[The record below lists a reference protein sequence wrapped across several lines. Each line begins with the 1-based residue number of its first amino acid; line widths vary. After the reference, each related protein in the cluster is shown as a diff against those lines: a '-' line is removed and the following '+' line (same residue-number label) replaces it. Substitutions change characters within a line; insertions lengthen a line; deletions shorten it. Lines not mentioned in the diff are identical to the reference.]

1 MKRGGRIPF
10 DPAKAQER
18 ALRRQERRAAEPP
31 RPEDLA
37 REARR
42 TAREA
47 VRSPGAQL
55 ERKPTTPKRRR
66 PLTEASPEQ
75 RAAIAG
81 KACVVCRMSPCDPA
95 HLLPLGQCPDGDG
108 DPRAVVPLC
117 RQHHREYDGTTGH
130 EPSLDLLP
138 YLEPHYRTEL
148 AFAVERF
155 GLVSTLKR
163 VTNDRYAAIR
173 PGESVQSRTNRER
186 EDL

>member
-1 MKRGGRIPF
+1 MKRGGRIKT
-10 DPAKAQER
+10 DPVKAAER
-18 ALRRQERRAAEPP
+18 AQRRAERRASEPP
-31 RPEDLA
+31 RAEDLA

-42 TAREA
+42 TARET

-66 PLTEASPEQ
+66 PISEASPDQ
-75 RAAIAG
+75 RIAVALQPCLVDASHEG
-81 KACVVCRMSPCDPA
+81 KTQPA
-95 HLLPLGQCPDGDG
+95 HLIPRGMLTVGQEDR
-108 DPRAVVPLC
+108 RAVVPLC
-117 RQHHREYDGTTGH
+117 PFCHRAYDDGTL
-130 EPSLDLLP
+130 SLLEH
-138 YLEPHYRTEL
+138 LEPRFRVEL

-173 PGESVQSRTNRER
+173 PGESVQSSANRER